1 MPTKKNIEIITDSTC
16 DIPQALIDEYGIQV
30 LPHILIWGEQ
40 EYRDRIDIQ
49 PDEFYRRLSLEKTL
63 PTTSQVSVQY
73 FSDAFNRAY
82 ENGAEAVVVIL
93 LSRTFSG
100 ALQSAEQAAQTA
112 PLPVYIHDSRSVTMG
127 LGWQVLA
134 AARAREAGGGINEI
148 MAALAHV
155 QDRVCLYITL
165 NNLDYLAHGGRI
177 GNASRLLGTLLNIK
191 PVIYVDP
198 KTGINEPAGMAVTR
212 SKALDMLYRKFFDR
226 LSDQGKKLHVA
237 VMHADAAQEAA
248 ALFERIKAEF
258 HPMEILMD
266 ITGPVLALN
275 VGPQTVELCG
285 YCE

>member
-1 MPTKKNIEIITDSTC
+1 MSTRKHIEIITDSTC

-30 LPHILIWGEQ
+30 LPHTLIWEGQ
-40 EYRDRIDIQ
+40 QYRDRIDIQ
-49 PDEFYRRLSLEKTL
+49 PDEFYRRLSIEKTL
-63 PTTSQVSVQY
+63 PTTSQVSVQC
-73 FSDAFNRAY
+73 FLEAFDRAVQ
-82 ENGAEAVVVIL
+82 NGAEAAVVIL

-134 AARAREAGGGINEI
+134 AARAREAGGGVDEI
-148 MAALAHV
+148 MATLARM
-155 QDRVCLYITL
+155 QERVWLYITL
-165 NNLDYLAHGGRI
+165 NNLDYLARGGRI

-198 KTGINEPAGMAVTR
+198 QTGVNEAAGMAVTR
-212 SKALDMLYRKFFDR
+212 GKALDMLVRKFTDR
-226 LSDQGKKLHVA
+226 LDGLGKLHVA

-248 ALFERIKAEF
+248 AVFERVKAEL
-258 HPMEILMD
+258 HPVEMLMG